1 MVLRV
6 VRNEGENV
14 DRVAVAIAH
23 IESAIAHI
31 NNAAQGALS
40 PDALPVDLS
49 RIEQL
54 RLIVVALGD
63 IRESLRA
70 LDGTRLDET

>member
-70 LDGTRLDET
+70 LDGTRLDQT

>member
-70 LDGTRLDET
+70 LDGTRLD